1 MQTNP
6 ECRGLTQLMPA
17 TEPNARRLGASPCL
31 RVSLLTNTK
40 YILRAIGFT
49 KAITL
54 LTPRGDRA
62 ADQPRGLR
70 KQGLPP
76 PGPRR
81 GEG

>member
-1 MQTNP
+1 M
-6 ECRGLTQLMPA
+6 
-17 TEPNARRLGASPCL
+17 
-31 RVSLLTNTK
+31 NTK
-40 YILRAIGFT
+40 YFLRAIGFT

-62 ADQPRGLR
+62 ADQVRGLR
-70 KQGLPP
+70 NRHRYSAVVLPSWAHGLPP